1 MTVREGTRRAG
12 VHALSQ
18 AELTTIARRV
28 ADQPELWQGLVR
40 FETSKRW
47 YVRLEQGAGY
57 EVWLLT
63 WLAGQQTGFHDH
75 GESAGA
81 FTITSGCLTERA
93 VAAGRPE
100 PAGRT
105 LRAGAVRSFG
115 PNYVHD
121 VRNDQTEP
129 AISVHAYSP
138 ALTSMR
144 RFELADTGL
153 LREIG
158 EDRKW

>member
-1 MTVREGTRRAG
+1 MVRPARAG
-12 VHALSQ
+12 SRLRGLA
-18 AELTTIARRV
+18 
-28 ADQPELWQGLVR
+28 AD
-40 FETSKRW
+40 
-47 YVRLEQGAGY
+47 
-57 EVWLLT
+57 
-63 WLAGQQTGFHDH
+63 LAGQQTGFHDH

-153 LREIG
+153 LHEIG
-158 EDRKW
+158 EDRTW